1 MTAPTIEAQGQLLEI
16 IRGLKPGEEV
26 VVTEGG
32 QPVGQVKKAAAQA
45 KRPPR
50 KAGNCQGMLVIVSDD
65 DEHLKDFAEYME

>member
-1 MTAPTIEAQGQLLEI
+1 MSVSTVEAQGQLLDI
-16 IRGLKPGEEV
+16 IRGLRPGEEV

-32 QPVGQVKKAAAQA
+32 TPVAQVKKAESRA

-50 KAGNCQGMLVIVSDD
+50 TPGLAKGMIVIVSDD

>member
-1 MTAPTIEAQGQLLEI
+1 MTAPSVEAQGQLLEI
-16 IRGLKPGEEV
+16 IRGLRPGEEV

-32 QPVGQVKKAAAQA
+32 TPVAQVKKAEAPA

-50 KAGNCQGMLVIVSDD
+50 TPGLAKGMLVIVSDD